1 MPYTTVRAATVR
13 AESLK
18 MMSPFTPTPSLA
30 DPQEFTDPVAPTP
43 AGAIHAAEGLCDV
56 GARVLDESDTL
67 VLEHAWP
74 GPKTVNYYVI
84 HVNKGTTSHTVRRRY
99 KDFDALNVALGDTY
113 GKHMVPPNFPGKQL
127 VKNESAE
134 FVEQRRHEL
143 RRWLAAV
150 TEDRYLS
157 LSPEVCAFL
166 ECEAAT
172 QLAARSAL
180 SRRGALAAELG
191 GGHRR
196 RAPRSTRPRCS
207 SRCSARR
214 RPPPRTAAPT
224 PPTPPPPR
232 RARRSRSPRSAPT
245 GGSQAF
251 RRLRRGAR
259 RLRRRRRRR
268 RRRARRCR
276 RGRARRRAETARRRD
291 ARDGGAA
298 GGEGARRACRRLRSR
313 SWATSTPLPR
323 RPVRGAGGAA
333 AVDGGAAA
341 HAAAQAAAG
350 GERVVKAM
358 RF

>member
-84 HVNKGTTSHTVRRRY
+84 LVSKGTTSHTVRRRY
-99 KDFDALNVALGDTY
+99 KDFDALHVALGDTY

-134 FVEQRRHEL
+134 FVEQRRLEL

-172 QLAARSAL
+172 QLAARTAAL
-180 SRRGALAAELG
+180 SASAALLTAELG
-191 GGHRR
+191 AAEHQAARAEEHAASLLLALQRAQEEAVAAHRR
-196 RAPRSTRPRCS
+196 AD
-207 SRCSARR
+207 
-214 RPPPRTAAPT
+214 AA
-224 PPTPPPPR
+224 
-232 RARRSRSPRSAPT
+232 
-245 GGSQAF
+245 
-251 RRLRRGAR
+251 
-259 RLRRRRRRR
+259 
-268 RRRARRCR
+268 
-276 RGRARRRAETARRRD
+276 D
-291 ARDGGAA
+291 
-298 GGEGARRACRRLRSR
+298 
-313 SWATSTPLPR
+313 
-323 RPVRGAGGAA
+323 AA
-333 AVDGGAAA
+333 AAAA
-341 HAAAQAAAG
+341 RG
-350 GERVVKAM
+350 D
-358 RF
+358 